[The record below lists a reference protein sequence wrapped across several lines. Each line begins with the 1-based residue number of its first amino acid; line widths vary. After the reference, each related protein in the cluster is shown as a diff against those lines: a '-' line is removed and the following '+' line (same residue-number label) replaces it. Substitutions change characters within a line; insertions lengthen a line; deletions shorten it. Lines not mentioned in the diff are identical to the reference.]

1 LSREGEVIPANAGL
15 TQEEKTMKLTAA
27 KRVIPG
33 LAMALAGAAIALAP
47 IAGADTNPLVPFGTN
62 PQVKTPVGLQ
72 TSNHDEFDT
81 SGGQVDL
88 PF

>member
-1 LSREGEVIPANAGL
+1 
-15 TQEEKTMKLTAA
+15 MKITAA
-27 KRVIPG
+27 KRIIPG
-33 LAMALAGAAIALAP
+33 LALAITGAAIALAP

-72 TSNHDEFDT
+72 TSNHDENDT
-81 SGGQVDL
+81 TAGQLDL